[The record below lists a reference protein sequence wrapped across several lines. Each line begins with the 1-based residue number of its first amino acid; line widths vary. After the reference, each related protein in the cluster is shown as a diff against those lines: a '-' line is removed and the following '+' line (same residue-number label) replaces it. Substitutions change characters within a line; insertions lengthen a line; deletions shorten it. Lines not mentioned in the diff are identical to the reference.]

1 MGRQKEE
8 LARLEGLYAHAQE
21 IAVQAGAIEECEY
34 HPGTFITRDDTDA
47 EKKAYAIA
55 TNKIKNGEIS
65 CKREELLDAIKSA
78 IGDAGEEC
86 YSCAKW
92 ERD

>member
-8 LARLEGLYAHAQE
+8 LARLEGLYALAQE
-21 IAVQAGAIEECEY
+21 IAVQAGAIGECEC

-47 EKKAYAIA
+47 EKKSYAIA
-55 TNKIKNGEIS
+55 TNQIKSGEIS
-65 CKREELLDAIKSA
+65 GKREELMDAIKSA
-78 IGDAGEEC
+78 ISDAGDEC

-92 ERD
+92 ARE

>member
-1 MGRQKEE
+1 MGRLIEE
-8 LARLEGLYAHAQE
+8 IARLDSLYTYAQE

-34 HPGTFITRDDTDA
+34 HPGTFIIRDDTEA

-55 TNKIKNGEIS
+55 TNKIKSGAIS
-65 CKREELLDAIKSA
+65 CTREELMDAIKTAMS
-78 IGDAGEEC
+78 DAGPEC

-92 ERD
+92 ERE